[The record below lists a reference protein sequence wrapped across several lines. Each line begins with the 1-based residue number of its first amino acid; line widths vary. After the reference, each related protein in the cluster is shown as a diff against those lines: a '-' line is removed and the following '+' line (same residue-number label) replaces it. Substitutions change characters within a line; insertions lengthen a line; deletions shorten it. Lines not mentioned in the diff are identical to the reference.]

1 MAKKTEVIKVNAT
14 IDDDINI
21 VVDTI
26 KKADGTNILLVLPE
40 GNDLINSPVGLK
52 TLKRKALALG
62 KNLVLVAPN
71 KKYAQLASDA
81 GNIVV
86 TNQSDVTPNM
96 WAKGQEELD
105 ELHQSQVG
113 LNSKK
118 DEKEDKVEKESK
130 ETAKEEKDDAPEVI
144 VGGRTVDA
152 SKDDEDIKP
161 LAATRDNE
169 AKSESDEAD
178 PEVEAP
184 IRLRPPKVNEEDRIP
199 GGYGI
204 MGMDV
209 SKVVAKS
216 QPGPFASLFRKKTPP
231 TQTASDNDG
240 FETLA
245 PAKPAGSSKAM
256 LRIAGVIGAGLL
268 ILFGGMFLVY
278 YLFFPR
284 LRIELKV
291 VSDKV
296 EINETVVATTAVT
309 GFDVNKKEFQ
319 LIKERA
325 EQRGSVNINATG
337 DGVDGTKA
345 TGTITIGGNPGPG
358 FIQVPAGTTVTSSG
372 GLKFIT
378 QAEINVPPSPLSSSV
393 GIVAADFGE
402 EYNLTPT
409 TGYSVAGFPT
419 LTGANAAAFTGG
431 TKRTFKVLSK
441 QDVDDAVDQ
450 LKKELFEQL
459 KSDLQFKNQNNGYVF
474 IVESFKSEVDGTP
487 VVNPAVGTE
496 TTQAFL
502 EMKTTATA
510 YYYHQE
516 SYEKLA
522 ERFLGDKYKL
532 NKTINSDVDLLIDQ
546 RDIKTEKTTVG
557 TDDKVTFVLSAS
569 ALVTPRLNVEQLRSD
584 IAGKKWP
591 EMLATVSAIDT
602 LATTPN
608 IIFYPT
614 WMPDFLRYVPKEESR
629 VDISVSVAQQN

>member
-1 MAKKTEVIKVNAT
+1 MTKKTEIIKVNAT

-21 VVDTI
+21 VIDTI
-26 KKADGTNILLVLPE
+26 RKANGTNILLVLPE

-52 TLKRKALALG
+52 TLKRKALSLG

-86 TNQSDVTPNM
+86 TNQDEVTSDM
-96 WAKGQEELD
+96 WEKGRQELD

-118 DEKEDKVEKESK
+118 DEKEEKEAEK
-130 ETAKEEKDDAPEVI
+130 AETLDAKPEVI
-144 VGGRTVDA
+144 MGGHIVDA
-152 SKDDEDIKP
+152 SHDVND
-161 LAATRDNE
+161 DNE
-169 AKSESDEAD
+169 QTHSATQNSEKATENIDENSIIA
-178 PEVEAP
+178 E
-184 IRLRPPKVNEEDRIP
+184 KVQMRGAMKKNDEEKLP
-199 GGYGI
+199 AGHGI
-204 MGMDV
+204 IGMDV
-209 SKVVAKS
+209 SKVVSKS
-216 QPGPFASLFRKKTPP
+216 QPGPFASLFKKKSPP
-231 TQTASDNDG
+231 VQTASDNDG
-240 FETLA
+240 YELLK
-245 PAKPAGSSKAM
+245 PAKPVGNSKAW
-256 LRIAGVIGAGLL
+256 LRVTGIFIAGMLL
-268 ILFGGMFLVY
+268 LVGGVFVAY

-296 EINETVVATTAVT
+296 DVNETVVATTAVT
-309 GFDVNKKEFQ
+309 GFDINKKEFQ

-337 DGVDGTKA
+337 DGIDGTKA
-345 TGTITIGGNPGPG
+345 TGTMTIGGNPGPG
-358 FIQVPAGTTVTSSG
+358 SVTVPAGTTVTSTS

-378 QAEINVPPSPLSSSV
+378 QAEITVPASPLSTTV
-393 GIVAADFGE
+393 GVVAADFGE
-402 EYNLTPT
+402 EYNVTPSS
-409 TGYSVAGFPT
+409 GYTVSGFAT
-419 LTGANAAAFTGG
+419 LSAANASAFTGG

-441 QDVDDAVDQ
+441 KDVDDAVDQ
-450 LKKELFEQL
+450 LKKDLFDQL
-459 KSDLQFKNQNNGYVF
+459 KSDLQYRNQNNGYVF
-474 IVESFKSEVDGTP
+474 IEESFKSDIEGTP

-510 YYYHQE
+510 YYYHRE
-516 SYEKLA
+516 SYEKLS

-532 NKTINSDVDLLIDQ
+532 NKSINSEVDLLIDQ
-546 RDIKTEKTTVG
+546 RVLKTEKITVG
-557 TDDKVTFVLSAS
+557 TDDKATFVMSAS
-569 ALVTPRLNVEQLRSD
+569 ALVTPRLNTEQLRTD

-608 IIFYPT
+608 ITFYPQ
-614 WMPDFLRYVPKEESR
+614 WMPDFLRYVPQEESR
-629 VDISVSVAQQN
+629 VDISVTVTQQN